1 MLRSNNT
8 EKEREDRVSNSSN
21 VRVLSWNV
29 TSAIGY
35 SFVLTIVAFIVSV
48 IVKAFYPP
56 SIIGAAP
63 LLDLFTSPAV
73 GIVQLIVLGLMLAF
87 TWPITAVRNELKN
100 ARSVALFTT
109 IGYLF
114 FSLLPYAFPGAVGE
128 YPQTFFGLLIASNI
142 LNGALA
148 GVLAY
153 KLNV

>member
-1 MLRSNNT
+1 M
-8 EKEREDRVSNSSN
+8 SNSSDI
-21 VRVLSWNV
+21 RVLSWNV
-29 TSAIGY
+29 TSAVGY
-35 SFVLTIVAFIVSV
+35 SFVLTIVTFIVSV
-48 IVKAFYPP
+48 VVKAFYPP
-56 SIIGAAP
+56 STLGAAP

-73 GIVQLIVLGLMLAF
+73 GIVQLIILGLMLAF

-109 IGYLF
+109 VGYLF
-114 FSLLPYAFPGAVGE
+114 FSLLPYAFPGAVSE

>member
-1 MLRSNNT
+1 
-8 EKEREDRVSNSSN
+8 VSNSSN
-21 VRVLSWNV
+21 VRVLSWDV
-29 TSAIGY
+29 TSAVGY
-35 SFVLTIVAFIVSV
+35 SFVLTIVTFVVSV

-56 SIIGAAP
+56 STIGVAP

-73 GIVQLIVLGLMLAF
+73 GIVQLIILGLMLGF

-100 ARSVALFTT
+100 ARSVALYTT
-109 IGYLF
+109 VGYLF
-114 FSLLPYAFPGAVGE
+114 FSLLPYAFPGAVSE
-128 YPQTFFGLLIASNI
+128 YPQAFYGLLIASNV